1 MMLYYFFYCVKII
14 IACEY
19 CVMQILY
26 EMIICDEWD
35 FEKLRFEI
43 DLVLWWV

>member
-1 MMLYYFFYCVKII
+1 
-14 IACEY
+14 
-19 CVMQILY
+19 MQILY

-43 DLVLWWV
+43 LWFGVMISLGWLDNDCDVKLLSIEVK